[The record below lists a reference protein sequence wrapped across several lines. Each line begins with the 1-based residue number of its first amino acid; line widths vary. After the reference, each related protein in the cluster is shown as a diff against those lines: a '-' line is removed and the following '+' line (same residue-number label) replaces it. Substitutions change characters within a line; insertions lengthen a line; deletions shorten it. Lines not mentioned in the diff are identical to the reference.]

1 MSDNTHTVGTDPN
14 QCRTIQEAAGLLRVS
29 VDHVRNLI
37 DAGELASVDLSSSDS
52 DRRCR
57 RILQHQIDAF
67 ICSRTATKPHPG
79 TKSPST
85 MAQLPP
91 VTKWV

>member
-1 MSDNTHTVGTDPN
+1 MSDNTHTVGADPN
-14 QCRTIQEAAGLLRVS
+14 QCRTIQEAASLLRVS

-37 DAGELASVDLSSSDS
+37 DAGELAFVDLSSSGS

-67 ICSRTATKPHPG
+67 IFSRTATELRSANKQPR
-79 TKSPST
+79 T
-85 MAQLPP
+85 MDQLPP